1 MATNKS
7 TLVSLNRTPVSL
19 KNGNGIRLF
28 RVFRFAVLGF
38 STCQLDGKASLQG
51 SSRLGLHTQVARL
64 LERAVEQSKRRGEV
78 WDGSAK
84 KVTTCAYIY
93 MYQLNVVFYFIY
105 THTQYLI
112 ISHMTYFRL

>member
-1 MATNKS
+1 MGFACFGF
-7 TLVSLNRTPVSL
+7 L
-19 KNGNGIRLF
+19 
-28 RVFRFAVLGF
+28 FAVLGF

-84 KVTTCAYIY
+84 KSHHLRVYLPAERGILFHLYTI
-93 MYQLNVVFYFIY
+93 LNN
-105 THTQYLI
+105 
-112 ISHMTYFRL
+112 